1 MDACGCLPPQI
12 GLRIRYQQQQQIS
25 TTDINNR
32 YQQQQQIAYSTVQY
46 STCSEI
52 KFLLIG
58 IQTFRRIEPK
68 NNPASVV
75 DKITETKYKLENR
88 FLLSYMN
95 DFD

>member
-12 GLRIRYQQQQQIS
+12 GLRIRY
-25 TTDINNR
+25 
-32 YQQQQQIAYSTVQY
+32 QQQIAYSTVQY

-58 IQTFRRIEPK
+58 LKTFRRIEQK

-75 DKITETKYKLENR
+75 DKFTETKYKLENR